1 MRRLSGSIIFAM
13 ENVKFRHGVGDG
25 PRSGGK
31 LVGGS
36 VAIVVLVENGCIM
49 DNSTT
54 MVMKLKLN
62 MRTRKKD

>member
-49 DNSTT
+49 DCQRS
-54 MVMKLKLN
+54 MRLKLLQFSI
-62 MRTRKKD
+62 